1 MPIIFKTK
9 NIDKVRMTKIIRR
22 AVMLNG
28 DTGETLSGYKNWL
41 NFYETWTLWII
52 PVTEQEDYKRFYQ
65 HLNIETSDGIAW
77 GVTGQKVIYMFIN
90 DIKNEFIL
98 RQNIPPL
105 VHELLHA
112 LYIDNVG
119 TNHITRRYDSPEG
132 RAGTRGSSATVIVHD
147 NWYGS
152 KETIRIWERWGIVW
166 IPITFPYIPIKKAK
180 EIYKL

>member
-1 MPIIFKTK
+1 
-9 NIDKVRMTKIIRR
+9 MTHIIRT
-22 AVMLNG
+22 AFMLNG
-28 DTGETLSGYKNWL
+28 DDGTHLSGYKNWL

-52 PVTEQEDYKRFYQ
+52 PVDQSEDYKNYYQ
-65 HLNIETSDGIAW
+65 HLNVETADGIAW

-112 LYIDNVG
+112 LYLDKVG
-119 TNHITRRYDSPEG
+119 TFHITRLYDSPEG
-132 RAGTRGSSATVIVHD
+132 RAGTRGSAATVIVHD

-152 KETIRIWERWGIVW
+152 KEMTRIWVRWGIIW

-180 EIYKL
+180 VLYKV